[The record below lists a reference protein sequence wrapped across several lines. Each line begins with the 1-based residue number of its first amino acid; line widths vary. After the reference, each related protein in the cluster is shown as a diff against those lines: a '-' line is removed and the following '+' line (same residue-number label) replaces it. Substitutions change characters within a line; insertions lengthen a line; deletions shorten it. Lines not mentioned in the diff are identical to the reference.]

1 MTDPTAPKK
10 LFTLSPTRANLRHEI
25 DDEMRFHLQTRTDD
39 LMRQGHSR
47 AEAERI
53 AVQEYGDIAS
63 ARAELTS
70 IDQRRLHKMA
80 FRDWLSSWAQ
90 DLRFAMRGLRAR
102 PGFTLT
108 ILL

>member
-1 MTDPTAPKK
+1 MTDPRSPKK
-10 LFTLSPTRANLRHEI
+10 LFKLSSTRASVRHEI

-47 AEAERI
+47 DDAERI
-53 AVQEYGDIAS
+53 AVQEYGDLAS

-70 IDQRRLHKMA
+70 IDRRRLKKMA
-80 FRDWLSSWAQ
+80 FREWLSSWVQ
-90 DLRFAMRGLRAR
+90 DLRFAARGLRAR

-108 ILL
+108 IL